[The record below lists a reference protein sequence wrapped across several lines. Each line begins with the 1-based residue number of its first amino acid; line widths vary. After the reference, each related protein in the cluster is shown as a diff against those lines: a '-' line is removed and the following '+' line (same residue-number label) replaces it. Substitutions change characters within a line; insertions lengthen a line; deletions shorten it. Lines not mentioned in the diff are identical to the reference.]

1 MTIATLTPAEAQA
14 QIAQGARLIDIR
26 DADEY
31 AREHIPDAELV
42 PLATLTS
49 GAPLNA
55 RAGETVIFHCQAGSR
70 TQNNAI
76 RLAAAAAP
84 AQACL
89 LAGGIQAWKAAGLLV
104 VEDSSQP
111 LPLMR
116 QVQIAAGVLILLGVL
131 LGYTVNG
138 GFFLLSGAVGAGL
151 TFAGVTGF
159 CGMAR
164 LLATMPWNRRQR
176 VKTRSR

>member
-1 MTIATLTPAEAQA
+1 MPGPERRSSFT
-14 QIAQGARLIDIR
+14 AR
-26 DADEY
+26 
-31 AREHIPDAELV
+31 
-42 PLATLTS
+42 
-49 GAPLNA
+49 
-55 RAGETVIFHCQAGSR
+55 AGSR

-89 LAGGIQAWKAAGLLV
+89 LAGGIQAWKARVAG
-104 VEDSSQP
+104 SG
-111 LPLMR
+111 R
-116 QVQIAAGVLILLGVL
+116 FIAAAAADAPGANCAGVLILLGVL

-164 LLATMPWNRRQR
+164 LLATMPWNRRQGG
-176 VKTRSR
+176 

>member
-1 MTIATLTPAEAQA
+1 MTIATLSPEDVRA

-42 PLATLTS
+42 PLATLNN
-49 GAPLNA
+49 GATLRTTA
-55 RAGETVIFHCQAGSR
+55 DDTVIFYCQAGSR

-84 AQACL
+84 AQVKL
-89 LAGGIQAWKAAGLLV
+89 MSGGIQAWKAAGLPV
-104 VEDSSQP
+104 KEDKTQP

-116 QVQIAAGVLILLGVL
+116 QVQIAAGGLILLGVV
-131 LGYTVNG
+131 LGYSVSS
-138 GFFLLSGAVGAGL
+138 GFFLLSAFVGAGL
-151 TFAGVTGF
+151 TLAGLTGF

-164 LLATMPWNRRQR
+164 LLAVMPWNRRAQ
-176 VKTRSR
+176 

>member
-76 RLAAAAAP
+76 RLAAAAARADLP
-84 AQACL
+84 AGRRNSGVESRGV
-89 LAGGIQAWKAAGLLV
+89 AGSGRFIAAAAADAPGANCRWRPDFTGGAAGLY
-104 VEDSSQP
+104 
-111 LPLMR
+111 R
-116 QVQIAAGVLILLGVL
+116 
-131 LGYTVNG
+131 
-138 GFFLLSGAVGAGL
+138 
-151 TFAGVTGF
+151 
-159 CGMAR
+159 
-164 LLATMPWNRRQR
+164 
-176 VKTRSR
+176 

>member
-1 MTIATLTPAEAQA
+1 MTIVTLSPEEARA

-42 PLATLTS
+42 PLAALNN
-49 GAPLNA
+49 GAMLRTA
-55 RAGETVIFHCQAGSR
+55 ADETVIFHCQAGSR

-76 RLAAAAAP
+76 RLLAAAAP
-84 AQACL
+84 AQVKL
-89 LAGGIQAWKAAGLLV
+89 LAGGIQAWKAAGLPV
-104 VEDSSQP
+104 KEDKTQP

-116 QVQIAAGVLILLGVL
+116 QVQIAAGVLGYGVSS
-131 LGYTVNG
+131 
-138 GFFLLSGAVGAGL
+138 GFFLLSAFVGAGL
-151 TFAGVTGF
+151 TFAGISGF

-164 LLATMPWNRRQR
+164 LLAIMPWNRR
-176 VKTRSR
+176 

>member
-76 RLAAAAAP
+76 RLAAAAAA
-84 AQACL
+84 AQPCL
-89 LAGGIQAWKAAGLLV
+89 LAGGIQAWKAAGIAGSGRFIAAAAA
-104 VEDSSQP
+104 DAP
-111 LPLMR
+111 GANCRWRPDFTGCCWAIPLM
-116 QVQIAAGVLILLGVL
+116 AA
-131 LGYTVNG
+131 
-138 GFFLLSGAVGAGL
+138 FSCSA
-151 TFAGVTGF
+151 
-159 CGMAR
+159 AR
-164 LLATMPWNRRQR
+164 SAPG
-176 VKTRSR
+176 SPSPA

>member
-1 MTIATLTPAEAQA
+1 MTIATLTPAEARA
-14 QIAQGARLIDIR
+14 LIAQGARLIDIR

-42 PLATLTS
+42 PLASLTN
-49 GAPLNA
+49 GATLNA

-76 RLAAAAAP
+76 RLAAAAAAP
-84 AQACL
+84 AQASL
-89 LAGGIQAWKAAGLLV
+89 LAGGIQGWRAAGFP
-104 VEDSSQP
+104 VEEDKSQP

-131 LGYTVNG
+131 LGYTVSS

-164 LLATMPWNRRQR
+164 LLAIMPWNRRHEG
-176 VKTRSR
+176 

>member
-1 MTIATLTPAEAQA
+1 MTIATLTPAEARA

-42 PLATLTS
+42 PLATLNG
-49 GAPLNA
+49 GATLNA
-55 RAGETVIFHCQAGSR
+55 RAGERVIFHCQAGSR

-84 AQACL
+84 AQVSL
-89 LAGGIQAWKAAGLLV
+89 LAGGIQAWKAAGLP
-104 VEDSSQP
+104 VEEDKSQP

-164 LLATMPWNRRQR
+164 VLAIMQWNRRQG
-176 VKTRSR
+176 S

>member
-1 MTIATLTPAEAQA
+1 A
-14 QIAQGARLIDIR
+14 
-26 DADEY
+26 
-31 AREHIPDAELV
+31 
-42 PLATLTS
+42 LTS

-89 LAGGIQAWKAAGLLV
+89 LAGGIQAWKAAGLPV

-116 QVQIAAGVLILLGVL
+116 QVQIAAGVLVLLGVL

-159 CGMAR
+159 CG
-164 LLATMPWNRRQR
+164 
-176 VKTRSR
+176 

>member
-1 MTIATLTPAEAQA
+1 MPIATLSPAEAQA
-14 QIAQGARLIDIR
+14 LVARGGRLIDIR

-31 AREHIPDAELV
+31 AREHIPGAELV
-42 PLATLTS
+42 PLATLTNGTALHVS
-49 GAPLNA
+49 PE
-55 RAGETVIFHCQAGSR
+55 ETIIFHCQAGSR
-70 TQNNAI
+70 TQNNAA
-76 RLAAAAAP
+76 RLAQAAAP
-84 AQACL
+84 AQASL
-89 LAGGIQAWKAAGLLV
+89 LAGGIQGWRAAGFP
-104 VEDSSQP
+104 VEEDKSQP

-131 LGYTVNG
+131 LGYTVSS

-164 LLATMPWNRRQR
+164 LLAIMPWNRRHEG
-176 VKTRSR
+176 